1 MKTYKIIVAKHNK
14 PWCEILIDHET
25 RADEILS
32 DSFSERFPES
42 EGFNLT
48 YLKAN
53 GEKRLLESS
62 PEGLK
67 VISREPIFV
76 PYEPK

>member
-1 MKTYKIIVAKHNK
+1 MKSYKIIVTKHSK
-14 PWCEILIDHET
+14 PWCEILIDNGSHS
-25 RADEILS
+25 DEIVK

-42 EGFNLT
+42 EGFKLH
-48 YLKAN
+48 YLKEI

-67 VISREPIFV
+67 IISREVIFSAL
-76 PYEPK
+76 